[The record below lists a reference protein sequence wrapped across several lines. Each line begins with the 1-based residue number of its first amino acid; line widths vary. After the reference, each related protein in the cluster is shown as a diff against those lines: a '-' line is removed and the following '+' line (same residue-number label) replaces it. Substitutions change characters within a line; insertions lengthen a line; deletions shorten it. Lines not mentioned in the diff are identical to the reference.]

1 MENPAQSPAIMAAL
15 QARTQGSEP
24 TPALSQQTQPGAAVP
39 PPPMA
44 PSQMTSALPAG
55 MNQSNSPSSE
65 VKSDKQM
72 VLKALIQQL
81 THENKKEAPPEASQG
96 PAMGGGSGPMMNRPS
111 LAQIYQQTAGAM

>member
-15 QARTQGSEP
+15 AARTQGSEP
-24 TPALSQQTQPGAAVP
+24 TPALSQQTQPGASVP

-55 MNQSNSPSSE
+55 MNQSNKPGEEPKSE
-65 VKSDKQM
+65 KQM

-81 THENKKEAPPEASQG
+81 THENKRETPPEASQG
-96 PAMGGGSGPMMNRPS
+96 LPMGGGMGPMTNRPS